1 MERNSGLVWSSSGG
15 SWWLDKCPQ
24 TNHVTE
30 SISAVP
36 PLGPICPKQI
46 TTDYVRL
53 ALLGGN
59 DPEEVLSTSIHVIF
73 CSLLNKELTLSQ
85 QITPSLY
92 RFSPEPI
99 TYFVDIQE
107 DILKRKWWRLWKRTR
122 QLANNTVAKNSWI
135 VAETRAIIPASEIFL
150 EHASSPLQETAIILL
165 LEAITISWSWS
176 RFVSYRRRNIGPF
189 QKRLKV
195 AEMIQPTLTMM
206 TWALNKATNV
216 LKANRD
222 ISGAINWRLCGRLE
236 SGVQLD
242 WLRYKS
248 NTIKWWRRKAH
259 NKLSTGLGP
268 STCLRHPTPPF

>member
-1 MERNSGLVWSSSGG
+1 MSILLGSATIFSPILRLFCRTGPLFQWKSLSRTRSIVKSIERRGGAKLRLGLVFLRRLLVTWQVSSNQPRDRINFS
-15 SWWLDKCPQ
+15 S
-24 TNHVTE
+24 
-30 SISAVP
+30 VP

-85 QITPSLY
+85 QIIPSLY

-195 AEMIQPTLTMM
+195 AEMIQPTLAKM
-206 TWALNKATNV
+206 T
-216 LKANRD
+216 
-222 ISGAINWRLCGRLE
+222 
-236 SGVQLD
+236 
-242 WLRYKS
+242 
-248 NTIKWWRRKAH
+248 
-259 NKLSTGLGP
+259 
-268 STCLRHPTPPF
+268 